1 MSDQTKAAGG
11 TASARTQLSTEM
23 RRIKEASQLSFGRLA
38 DRTHYSR
45 SSWERFLNGK
55 QLPTAVAVEQL
66 AAVAGA
72 DPEPLLDLLARAVSA
87 PAGDAPAAAAP
98 AAARQVQ
105 ATPAQTTPVQTAAVR
120 TASEAAAEEPTAPAV
135 ADAPQA
141 AVRPAHERPRPEWR
155 RRFGVI
161 GYITAGALMGS
172 IATGLAFSSTTDGGR
187 SPGATG
193 EPADTRKGGG
203 GDQAANLVPGAGDI
217 QVKCTSDTC
226 LRHDP
231 QAMECHWDA
240 TTAKSTFLRG
250 MHIQLRYS
258 AACQSV
264 WGRIEGGAV
273 GDKVIIKDARGTELE
288 ALIRFEHDSYTKML
302 AVSGETPLASMSVCG
317 AIPAEKQMQCAP
329 EGAVQQP

>member
-1 MSDQTKAAGG
+1 MSDQTKATGG

-72 DPEPLLDLLARAVSA
+72 DPKPLLDLLAQAVSA
-87 PAGDAPAAAAP
+87 PAGDAPATTAP
-98 AAARQVQ
+98 AAATSVQ
-105 ATPAQTTPVQTAAVR
+105 ATSVQAT
-120 TASEAAAEEPTAPAV
+120 SEAAAEEPTAPAV

-141 AVRPAHERPRPEWR
+141 AVRPPHERPRSEWR

-172 IATGLAFSSTTDGGR
+172 IATGLAFSSTTDASR

-193 EPADTRKGGG
+193 EPADTRKSGGG
-203 GDQAANLVPGAGDI
+203 EQAANLVPGAGDI
-217 QVKCTSDTC
+217 QVKCKSDTC

-302 AVSGETPLASMSVCG
+302 AVSAEAPLESMSVCG

>member
-1 MSDQTKAAGG
+1 MSDQVRATDG
-11 TASARTQLSTEM
+11 TGEARAQLFAEM

-66 AAVAGA
+66 ATAAGT
-72 DPEPLLDLLARAVSA
+72 DPAPLLALLAQATAPPASRPTTPAVSGA
-87 PAGDAPAAAAP
+87 PRADLVTQDGVTAVGSSADDGKAEDVAADSSSPAPN
-98 AAARQVQ
+98 R
-105 ATPAQTTPVQTAAVR
+105 
-120 TASEAAAEEPTAPAV
+120 EG
-135 ADAPQA
+135 
-141 AVRPAHERPRPEWR
+141 WR
-155 RRFGVI
+155 RRFALI
-161 GYITAGALMGS
+161 GYVAAGALMGS
-172 IATGLAFSSTTDGGR
+172 VATGLIFSSAMAERGSPSTAGGAPEDKKKADATT
-187 SPGATG
+187 A
-193 EPADTRKGGG
+193 
-203 GDQAANLVPGAGDI
+203 LVPRSDDI
-217 QVKCTSDTC
+217 RVKCKSDTC

-250 MHIQLRYS
+250 MSIQLRYS

-302 AVSGETPLASMSVCG
+302 AVSAETPLESMSVCG
-317 AIPAEKQMQCAP
+317 AFPAEKQIQCAP
-329 EGAVQQP
+329 EGAVQLP